1 MRRWLL
7 AVLTCLACQGSAPG
21 GGRLF
26 GLGIRTPAIGNA
38 AWTPTRSPLARRGGE
53 ISERFGLERRWLL
66 SVQVNDAA
74 SPVNRVA
81 IARAERELAELPG
94 VRAVLGPSSLLAFGV
109 GGGGLVVAEALLPAL
124 AHPDSAAG
132 LGGGPPQSAVPA
144 PTPVTGSSDAGTADT
159 GTSTASTAAAAA
171 ADTDTDTDTDTD
183 APDEAT
189 RRRLERRPDAA
200 GWFMSR
206 DGTEVRLLVE
216 MDDPST
222 ARSHLAGV
230 EQALERILLDSGVVL
245 LGGPPRAEP
254 LLPVPD
260 RGSVPPSPLV
270 PLLVV
275 AAFLTIF
282 AVPALYRAKPGW
294 PRAALAASGGGLGA
308 SALGMFAPVEPV
320 RRYAWCAGGLV
331 VLAVL
336 LIEILVRGRVA
347 KLSRAVA
354 TPSRLGPP
362 AGVGIRL
369 GAPWLVVVCC
379 AGLLVFQLDRRAE
392 LRLETHLWH
401 SAQLA
406 FIDLRGDFGEPIV
419 LRELRRLADFVR
431 GEPDVAEAWSIAD
444 TVGSLSRASGRLAA
458 GLHAGS
464 QAGWPDEGAGVGGG
478 ISLDERGGI
487 PEDRRTVDQLLAR
500 ASNDG
505 AARLLVTA
513 DRQEALLVVRLDPA
527 ADRERLAHRLAMYV
541 ARGLRHTLA
550 RVDLDDD
557 DAPVAARGFARGV
570 AAGDGALRVRRLC
583 GRAGRNLDE
592 TDADEITRWL
602 RQATLAPNV
611 DLPRLQAELRQQ
623 VLELVERVAFAERRV
638 ALPRASATLRLA
650 DELAREPWH
659 STTADVT
666 RLVVH
671 SGLGRELERALA
683 ERAPELA
690 ADLAA
695 IRRRNAGR
703 LDVRALLSDLDLPV
717 EGRLSEEIRDTVFEA
732 MGPVVGVEVAAA
744 PEAEASAGPSG
755 PFEARARGLGPG
767 PSPVFRLDGLVV
779 GGIAQ
784 DAALSEA
791 WVGRVWVGLGVV
803 ALWLA
808 GTLMAIGGPRAL
820 GWFPVALAPCA
831 LALAAP
837 TLGAVAAGIWWLA
850 VASGALA
857 GGVVFAVVFAPTWRR
872 S

>member
-1 MRRWLL
+1 MCLL
-7 AVLTCLACQGSAPG
+7 AGAACLACLSCHRSGAG
-21 GGRLF
+21 GGRFF
-26 GLGIRTPAIGNA
+26 GRGVRAGAIGNA
-38 AWTPTRSPLARRGGE
+38 AWTPPRSPLARRGGE
-53 ISERFGLERRWLL
+53 ISERFALERRWLL
-66 SVQVNDAA
+66 SIQVNDAA
-74 SPVNRVA
+74 SPVNRAA
-81 IARAERELAELPG
+81 IARAERELAQLPG
-94 VRAVLGPSSLLAFGV
+94 VRAVVGPSSLLSFGV
-109 GGGGLVVAEALLPAL
+109 GADGHVVTEPILPLPAPLPAEAGISPS
-124 AHPDSAAG
+124 P
-132 LGGGPPQSAVPA
+132 SAVPA
-144 PTPVTGSSDAGTADT
+144 PTPVIDT
-159 GTSTASTAAAAA
+159 GTSPTMAK
-171 ADTDTDTDTDTD
+171 D
-183 APDEAT
+183 APDEAA

-216 MDDPST
+216 MDDAST
-222 ARSHLAGV
+222 ARDHLAGV

-245 LGGPPRAEP
+245 LGGSPLAEP

-260 RGSVPPSPLV
+260 RGSIPPSPLL

-275 AAFLTIF
+275 AAFLTVF

-294 PRAALAASGGGLGA
+294 ARAALAASGGGLAA

-320 RRYAWCAGGLV
+320 RRYAWCAGGIV

-336 LIEILVRGRVA
+336 LIEVLVRGRAA
-347 KLSRAVA
+347 KLSRTVA
-354 TPSRLGPP
+354 LRPGSPP
-362 AGVGIRL
+362 RVGIRL
-369 GAPWLVVVCC
+369 GAPWPVVVCC
-379 AGLLVFQLDRRAE
+379 VGLLVFQLDRRAE
-392 LRLETHLWH
+392 LRLETHLWQG
-401 SAQLA
+401 ARLA
-406 FIDLRGDFGEPIV
+406 FISLRGDLGEPIV
-419 LRELRRLADFVR
+419 LRELRRLTDFVR

-444 TVGSLSRASGRLAA
+444 TVGSLSWASGRRAEWPE
-458 GLHAGS
+458 GR
-464 QAGWPDEGAGVGGG
+464 PDERVGASGG

-500 ASNDG
+500 ASDD
-505 AARLLVTA
+505 AAVRPMLTP
-513 DRQEALLVVRLDPA
+513 DRKEALLVVRMDPA
-527 ADRERLAHRLAMYV
+527 ADRERLAHHLEGYV
-541 ARGLRHTLA
+541 ARGLRRTLA
-550 RVDLDDD
+550 RVDTDD
-557 DAPVAARGFARGV
+557 DAAPTAARGFARGV

-592 TDADEITRWL
+592 TDTAEITRWL

-611 DLPRLQAELRQQ
+611 DLPRLQGELRQQ

-638 ALPRASATLRLA
+638 TLPRASATLRLA

-659 STTADVT
+659 STAADVT
-666 RLVVH
+666 RLVLH

-683 ERAPELA
+683 ERAADLA

-732 MGPVVGVEVAAA
+732 MGSVVGVEVAAA
-744 PEAEASAGPSG
+744 PEEEPEASSAVTGQPEASSRGPL
-755 PFEARARGLGPG
+755 RGR
-767 PSPVFRLDGLVV
+767 SPVFRLEAFVV

-791 WVGRVWVGLGVV
+791 WVSRLWVGLGVV

-820 GWFPVALAPCA
+820 GWLPVALAPCA
-831 LALAAP
+831 VALAAP
-837 TLGAVAAGIWWLA
+837 TLGAVAGGIWWLA

-857 GGVVFAVVFAPTWRR
+857 GGVVFAVVFAPGWRR
-872 S
+872 P

>member
-1 MRRWLL
+1 MHRQRPLRHLPALKSSPTRRWLL
-7 AVLTCLACQGSAPG
+7 TALACLACHRSPAAG
-21 GGRLF
+21 GGRLL
-26 GLGIRTPAIGNA
+26 GLGARTAAIGNA

-53 ISERFGLERRWLL
+53 ISERFALERRWLL

-74 SPVNRVA
+74 SPVNRA
-81 IARAERELAELPG
+81 AFARAERELAELPG
-94 VRAVLGPSSLLAFGV
+94 VRAVVGPSSLLSFDLGANGQ
-109 GGGGLVVAEALLPAL
+109 VVTEPFLPAFL
-124 AHPDSAAG
+124 PPPLPAE
-132 LGGGPPQSAVPA
+132 GGIAPPPPVPA
-144 PTPVTGSSDAGTADT
+144 PTEVVGISGTG
-159 GTSTASTAAAAA
+159 AAA
-171 ADTDTDTDTDTD
+171 TD
-183 APDEAT
+183 APDEAA

-216 MDDPST
+216 MDDAST
-222 ARSHLAGV
+222 ARLHLAGV
-230 EQALERILLDSGVVL
+230 EQALGRILLDSGVVL
-245 LGGPPRAEP
+245 LGGPPVAEP

-260 RGSVPPSPLV
+260 RGSVPLSPLL

-275 AAFLTIF
+275 AAFLTVF
-282 AVPALYRAKPGW
+282 AVPALYRAKPSW
-294 PRAALAASGGGLGA
+294 QRAALAASGGGLAA

-320 RRYAWCAGGLV
+320 RRYAWCAGGIA

-336 LIEILVRGRVA
+336 LIEALVRGRVA
-347 KLSRAVA
+347 KLSRAVPRRSG
-354 TPSRLGPP
+354 PSQG
-362 AGVGIRL
+362 GGIRFA
-369 GAPWLVVVCC
+369 APWPVVVSCV
-379 AGLLVFQLDRRAE
+379 GLLVFQLDRRAE
-392 LRLETHLWH
+392 LRLETHLWQG
-401 SAQLA
+401 ARLA
-406 FIDLRGDFGEPIV
+406 FVSLRGDLGEPIV

-431 GEPDVAEAWSIAD
+431 GEPDVVEAWSIAD
-444 TVGSLSRASGRLAA
+444 TVGSLSSAASGRLA
-458 GLHAGS
+458 
-464 QAGWPDEGAGVGGG
+464 GWPGGRPDERAGAGGG
-478 ISLDERGGI
+478 ILLDERGGI

-500 ASNDG
+500 ASDDA
-505 AARLLVTA
+505 AARLLVTS
-513 DRQEALLVVRLDPA
+513 DRKEALLVVRLDPA
-527 ADRERLAHRLAMYV
+527 ADRERIAHRLGVYV

-550 RVDLDDD
+550 RVDADD
-557 DAPVAARGFARGV
+557 DAAPIAARGFARGV
-570 AAGDGALRVRRLC
+570 AAGDGDLRVRRLC

-592 TDADEITRWL
+592 SDAAEITRSM

-611 DLPRLQAELRQQ
+611 DLARLQGELRQR

-666 RLVVH
+666 RLVLH

-683 ERAPELA
+683 ERAAELA
-690 ADLAA
+690 ADLAG

-703 LDVRALLSDLDLPV
+703 LVVRALLSDLDLPV

-732 MGPVVGVEVAAA
+732 MGPVVGVEVAAT
-744 PEAEASAGPSG
+744 PEAAVRGP
-755 PFEARARGLGPG
+755 APG
-767 PSPVFRLDGLVV
+767 HSPVFRLDGFVV

-791 WVGRVWVGLGVV
+791 WVSRLWVGLGVV

-857 GGVVFAVVFAPTWRR
+857 GGVVFAVVFAPSWRR
-872 S
+872 P